1 MYKRGAMV
9 YNARVP
15 AEARAERVPAC
26 GHECVIMRPFY
37 SIQYFMRV
45 ESPGQ
50 QISTSSQRRKKLFI
64 FAKSRDLFP
73 FLDF

>member
-1 MYKRGAMV
+1 MV

-45 ESPGQ
+45 ESGNKSVPLRKEEKN
-50 QISTSSQRRKKLFI
+50 SSFLRSRSI
-64 FAKSRDLFP
+64 FSP